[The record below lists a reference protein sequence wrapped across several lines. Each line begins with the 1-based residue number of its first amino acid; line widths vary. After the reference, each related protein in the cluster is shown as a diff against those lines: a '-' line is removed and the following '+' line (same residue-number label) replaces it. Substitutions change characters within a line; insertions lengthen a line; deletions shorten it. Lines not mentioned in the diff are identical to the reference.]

1 MIRVALAVAL
11 GGAVGSVLRFL
22 ASSWVAG
29 QWPRHFYMGT
39 LAVNLFGCLLIGLLS
54 GLFLTRTELP
64 LELRVG
70 LITGVLGGFTTFSSF
85 SLEILKLME
94 SGRLFEAA
102 GYLLCSVL
110 GGLLAAWC
118 GLLLARLA
126 S

>member
-1 MIRVALAVAL
+1 
-11 GGAVGSVLRFL
+11 
-22 ASSWVAG
+22 
-29 QWPRHFYMGT
+29 MGT

-94 SGRLFEAA
+94 SGRLFEVA